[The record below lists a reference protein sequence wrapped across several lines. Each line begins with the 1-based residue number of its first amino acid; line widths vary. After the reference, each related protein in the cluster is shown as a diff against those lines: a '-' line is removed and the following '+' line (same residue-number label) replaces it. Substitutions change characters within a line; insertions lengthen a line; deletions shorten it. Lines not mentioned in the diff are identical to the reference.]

1 MKNTHNN
8 ELEISIILPCQNEE
22 QALSFCLSQI
32 KETIKKNNLSAEII
46 VSDSSTDKSPEIA
59 KRENVI
65 LLKHDK
71 DGYGM
76 AYLEAF
82 KIAKGK
88 YIFMADADGTYD
100 FREIPNFINQLR
112 EGYDFVLGNRFAG
125 KIEKGAM
132 PLRNKYLGNPVLS
145 GILRIFF
152 NTQIKDSHCGM
163 RAITR
168 KALQKLNLQTTGME
182 FASETIIKAL
192 KNNLKIKEVPINYY
206 KRKGLSKLRPFSD
219 AWKHL
224 RFMLLYSPLFLFF
237 IPGLILFLIGFLSM
251 IWFLL
256 SNPGAIEVKLFSRL
270 MFLSAL
276 SIIIGYQL
284 IVFSVFAKTYS
295 VVHLKEQAPIM
306 EKLYKYI
313 TIEKA
318 SAVGA
323 IIALLGIVV
332 FFLIKQPN
340 SEFNQLREIKNSITA
355 LTMIAI
361 GAQTIFSSFMLSILG
376 IKEK

>member
-1 MKNTHNN
+1 MANNHNN
-8 ELEISIILPCQNEE
+8 EPEISVILPCQNEE
-22 QALSFCLSQI
+22 QALPFCLNQI
-32 KETIKKNNLSAEII
+32 KETIKKNNLSAEVI
-46 VSDSSTDKSPEIA
+46 VSDSSTDQSPEIA
-59 KRENVI
+59 KKENVVLI
-65 LLKHDK
+65 KHDK
-71 DGYGM
+71 DGYGL

-82 KIAKGK
+82 KIARGK

-100 FREIPNFINQLR
+100 FGEIPNFINYLKD
-112 EGYDFVLGNRFAG
+112 GYDFVLGNRFAG

-132 PLRNKYLGNPVLS
+132 PLRNKYLGNPFLS

-152 NTQIKDSHCGM
+152 NTKIKDSHCGM
-163 RAITR
+163 RAITK
-168 KALQKLNLQTTGME
+168 KALQKLNLQTAGME

-192 KNNLKIKEVPINYY
+192 KNNLKIKEIPINYY
-206 KRKGLSKLRPFSD
+206 QRKGLSKLRPFSD

-237 IPGLILFLIGFLSM
+237 IPGLILFLAGFILM
-251 IWFLL
+251 AWFLL
-256 SNPGAIEVKLFSRL
+256 LNPKVIEAGVFFRP

-284 IVFSVFAKTYS
+284 ILFSVFAKTYS
-295 VVHLKEQAPIM
+295 IVHLKEQSPIM

-318 SAVGA
+318 SVVGA

-332 FFLIKQPN
+332 FILIKQPN
-340 SEFNQLREIKNSITA
+340 AEFNQLIEVKNSITA
-355 LTMIAI
+355 LTLIAI

>member
-1 MKNTHNN
+1 MINSHNN

-206 KRKGLSKLRPFSD
+206 KRKGNSKLRPFSD

>member
-237 IPGLILFLIGFLSM
+237 IPGLILFLIGFILM
-251 IWFLL
+251 VWFLF

-332 FFLIKQPN
+332 FFLIEQPN

>member
-1 MKNTHNN
+1 MINSHNN

-168 KALQKLNLQTTGME
+168 KALQKLNLQTAGME

-237 IPGLILFLIGFLSM
+237 IPGLILLLIGFLSM

-332 FFLIKQPN
+332 FFLIEQPN

>member
-1 MKNTHNN
+1 MINSHNN

-323 IIALLGIVV
+323 IIVLLGIVV

-340 SEFNQLREIKNSITA
+340 SEFNQVREIKNSITA